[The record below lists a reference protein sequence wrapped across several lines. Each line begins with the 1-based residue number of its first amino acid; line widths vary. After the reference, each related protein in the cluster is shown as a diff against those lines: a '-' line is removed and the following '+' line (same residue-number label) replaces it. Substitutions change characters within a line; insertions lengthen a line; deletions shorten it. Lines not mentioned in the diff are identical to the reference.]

1 MPKFIIKASEQVF
14 YQEEIEAKTKDEAIE
29 KFYDMS
35 YGNLEPCDADGFQ
48 IDNIQEE
55 GDD

>member
-1 MPKFIIKASEQVF
+1 MPRFIIKASEEVY
-14 YQEEIEAKTKDEAIE
+14 YQEEIEAETKDEAIE

-48 IDNIQEE
+48 IDNIEE
-55 GDD
+55 MGDA